1 MAAFDRYYVPGV
13 TASVDAN
20 DAEVGFGTPPY
31 DGNLETDWANAGTNT
46 RLQFIDGST
55 VSWNTLALG
64 TTSRRLDCSGWIA
77 ESGGAAMSS
86 DVPAN
91 LTVSAIYLGVDG
103 EADISSVDFTFST
116 FFAGLRQQ
124 SSGGIFTPPNGTTV
138 TQFYFDALIYNNGA
152 GPGTYPFSQEFGTTA
167 ALGGLSAANLLTVL
181 RSSTMVLRSWF
192 INDTSGV
199 FTAYMDR
206 IRLRVVGTVPD
217 TTARPRFQQTTL
229 ANGTTAWCKAR
240 IRNNARL

>member
-1 MAAFDRYYVPGV
+1 MAAFDRYYTPGV
-13 TASVDAN
+13 SVGDGGA
-20 DAEVGFGTPPY
+20 DSDLGFGEPPY
-31 DGNLETDWANAGTNT
+31 DGDVENEWANAGTNT

-55 VSWNTLALG
+55 VSWNTVALG

-91 LTVSAIYLGVDG
+91 LTVSAIYLGIDG
-103 EADISSVDFTFST
+103 EADISSVDATSASL
-116 FFAGLRQQ
+116 FAGLRQQ
-124 SSGGIFTPPNGTTV
+124 SSGGVFTPPDGSGL
-138 TQFYFDALIYNNGA
+138 TQFFFDSLITNELSGA
-152 GPGTYPFSQEFGTTA
+152 GTYPFSQEFSTTD

-199 FTAYMDR
+199 FTAYIDR

-217 TTARPRFQQTTL
+217 SPSASTTFRDRTSRPLGFSRTS
-229 ANGTTAWCKAR
+229 R
-240 IRNNARL
+240 

>member
-13 TASVDAN
+13 SASVDAG
-20 DAEVGFGTPPY
+20 DAEIGFNTPPY
-31 DGNLETDWANAGTNT
+31 DGMLEAGWMDAGTNT

-138 TQFYFDALIYNNGA
+138 TQFYFDALIYNNDA
-152 GPGTYPFSQEFGTTA
+152 GPGTYPFSQEFGTTD

>member
-91 LTVSAIYLGVDG
+91 LTVSAIYLGMDG
-103 EADISSVDFTFST
+103 EADISSVDFTT
-116 FFAGLRQQ
+116 CPFFAGLRQQ
-124 SSGGIFTPPNGTTV
+124 SSGGIFTPPSGTTL
-138 TQFYFDALIYNNGA
+138 TQFYFDSLITNNDTGA
-152 GPGTYPFSQEFGTTA
+152 GTYPFSQEFGTTD

-181 RSSTMVLRSWF
+181 RSSTMVLRAWF
-192 INDTSGV
+192 VNDTSSV
-199 FTAYMDR
+199 FTAYIDR

-217 TTARPRFQQTTL
+217 EESSTVAHLRRRWDSTRSKLR
-229 ANGTTAWCKAR
+229 GR
-240 IRNNARL
+240 